1 MAPEKLSCLSAGGLM
16 VGMSKDGK
24 QIYIDSEDTHT
35 LTMGATRS
43 GKSRTVVL
51 PSVCLMALA
60 GESMIVVDPKA
71 ELYLYTRPFLE
82 RLGYEVVALDFR
94 NPAISNQYNFLQ
106 PVIDKV
112 NDDNIPGAIQ
122 SARDIAAML
131 VTQNERTEPIWID
144 GQRAALTMGIL
155 AVVKD
160 NVLHPEYQNLSNARQ
175 FVAKMCT
182 PGPGGTLP
190 IVRYLKDRPKDHP
203 AQMAMDIANIAPA
216 KTRGSFYT
224 SALVTLDLFTDPGIH
239 SMTAATDFDHTATG
253 TKKRALFI
261 ILPDDRS
268 TYYPL
273 ASLFVYQHYQTL
285 SEVAQRN
292 GHRLPIRTNFICDE
306 FGNFTK
312 IPEFSTLFTVGA
324 GRGIRFH
331 LFLQDFSQLTEKYGP
346 NVSKTLRSNAATWI
360 YLSSKDPE
368 VRSEISKLLDNYT
381 TKSSGMSGSTGGQT
395 SASYN
400 LISRPLLT
408 PGELEHIK
416 RPYQLVL
423 GDGNPAIMY
432 APDLSQTIFN
442 KLLGLGDMEYNRQL
456 IIARSQERVERP
468 ISTAYWN
475 IWDYYIR
482 QAYVDAVN
490 AAQNK
495 GEF

>member
-1 MAPEKLSCLSAGGLM
+1 MAAEKLSKLSAGGLM

-24 QIYIDSEDTHT
+24 QIYMDSEDTHT
-35 LTMGATRS
+35 LIMGATRS

-51 PSVCLMALA
+51 PSICLMALA

-82 RLGYEVVALDFR
+82 RLGYEVITIDFR
-94 NPAISNQYNFLQ
+94 TPALSNQYNFLQ

-112 NDDNIPGAIQ
+112 NNNDVPGAIQ

-131 VTQNERTEPIWID
+131 VTPNDRTEPIWID

-160 NVLHPEYQNLSNARQ
+160 NVLHPEFQNLANARQ

-182 PGPGGTLP
+182 PGPGGLLP

-239 SMTAATDFDHTATG
+239 ALTAATDFDHTTTG
-253 TKKRALFI
+253 KWQRAIFI

-285 SEVAQRN
+285 SEAAQKN
-292 GHRLPIRTNFICDE
+292 GNRLPLRTNFICDE

-331 LFLQDFSQLTEKYGP
+331 LFLQDFSQLIEKYGT
-346 NVSKTLRSNAATWI
+346 NVAKTLRSNASTWI
-360 YLSSKDPE
+360 YLSSKDDE
-368 VRSEISKLLDNYT
+368 VREIISRMLGNYT

-408 PGELEHIK
+408 ASELQEIR

-423 GDGNPAIMY
+423 PDGYPAIMY

-442 KLLGLGDMEYNRQL
+442 SLLGLGDKEYNRQL
-456 IIARSQERVERP
+456 IIAREHQRVARP
-468 ISTAYWN
+468 ITTAYWN
-475 IWDYYIR
+475 IWDFYIR